1 MEAYAVQHIR
11 ISQFFQKKCTC
22 YSIASYVTIF
32 KRFLITFCRTS
43 TREASMPASTA
54 STGQQLLQD
63 SRTTI
68 YSFSDPIRKWKKMY
82 QNRTKLQQQR
92 QNKKQPLIQLPLQ
105 KSTTNNTIITN
116 ITKQSYRYSLKTTE
130 GLTFP
135 KSVQQPI

>member
-1 MEAYAVQHIR
+1 
-11 ISQFFQKKCTC
+11 
-22 YSIASYVTIF
+22 
-32 KRFLITFCRTS
+32 
-43 TREASMPASTA
+43 MPASTA

-82 QNRTKLQQQR
+82 QNRTKLQQQ
-92 QNKKQPLIQLPLQ
+92 QNKKQPLQLLPLQ
-105 KSTTNNTIITN
+105 NSTTNNTIITN

>member
-1 MEAYAVQHIR
+1 
-11 ISQFFQKKCTC
+11 
-22 YSIASYVTIF
+22 
-32 KRFLITFCRTS
+32 
-43 TREASMPASTA
+43 MPASTA

-82 QNRTKLQQQR
+82 QNRTKLQQQ
-92 QNKKQPLIQLPLQ
+92 NKKQPLLLPLQ
-105 KSTTNNTIITN
+105 NSTNNTNTTIITN
-116 ITKQSYRYSLKTTE
+116 ITKQSYRCSLKTTE

>member
-1 MEAYAVQHIR
+1 
-11 ISQFFQKKCTC
+11 
-22 YSIASYVTIF
+22 
-32 KRFLITFCRTS
+32 
-43 TREASMPASTA
+43 MPASTA

-82 QNRTKLQQQR
+82 QNRTKLQQQ

-105 KSTTNNTIITN
+105 NSTTNNTTIITN